1 VSRDLFAGPL
11 AGFAKTLV
19 LDKARP
25 VIPLPEL
32 LRGDTLDRLLLQVYG
47 PELMP
52 EQLPVLVSQWMK
64 YYAMQLIPPVVVAS
78 LVHGVSWSLSLDR
91 LGFALDERGL
101 LDGVRVEGEACEASR
116 SDEAFER
123 FAPLLDN
130 LQQVIERLSAYGNV
144 APGVLWGNAGDY
156 LETCLRQLSAASEV
170 SLDPGYGLLRERLRS
185 NGRRNPLLNAI
196 TYTKGVDGIEGV
208 DGQSVR
214 QRRSCC
220 LSYRVEWVGRCEHC
234 PLQGITPTHID
245 V

>member
-1 VSRDLFAGPL
+1 VSQDFFAGAL

-19 LDKARP
+19 LDNARP

-64 YYAMQLIPPVVVAS
+64 YYAMQLIPPIVVAN
-78 LVHGVSWSLSLDR
+78 LVHGVSWPLQLDR

-101 LDGVRVEGEACEASR
+101 LDGVRFEGEACEASR

-123 FAPLLDN
+123 FAPLLEN
-130 LQQVIERLSAYGNV
+130 LQQVINRLSAYGNV
-144 APGVLWGNAGDY
+144 APGVLWGSAGDY
-156 LETCLRQLSAASEV
+156 LETCLRQLAAASDV
-170 SLDPGYGLLRERLRS
+170 SLEVGYALLRERLRPD
-185 NGRRNPLLNAI
+185 GRRNPLFNAV
-196 TYTKGVDGIEGV
+196 TYIEGD

-234 PLQGITPTHID
+234 PLLRGTD
-245 V
+245 L

>member
-1 VSRDLFAGPL
+1 MSQDLFDGAL

-19 LDKARP
+19 LDNARP

-64 YYAMQLIPPVVVAS
+64 YYAMQLISPVVVAS

-101 LDGVRVEGEACEASR
+101 LDGVRFEGEACEASR

-123 FAPLLDN
+123 FAPLLEN
-130 LQQVIERLSAYGNV
+130 LQQVINRLSAYGNV
-144 APGVLWGNAGDY
+144 APGVLWGSAGDY
-156 LETCLRQLSAASEV
+156 LESCLRQLAAASDV
-170 SLDPGYGLLRERLRS
+170 SLEVGYALLHERLRPD
-185 NGRRNPLLNAI
+185 GRRNPLFNAV
-196 TYTKGVDGIEGV
+196 TYIEGD

-234 PLQGITPTHID
+234 PLLRDTD
-245 V
+245 L

>member
-1 VSRDLFAGPL
+1 MSRDLFAGPL

-32 LRGDTLDRLLLQVYG
+32 LRGETLDRLLLQVYG

-64 YYAMQLIPPVVVAS
+64 YYAMQLVAPVAVAS
-78 LVHGVSWSLSLDR
+78 LVHGVGWSLSLDR
-91 LGFALDERGL
+91 LGLALDERGL
-101 LDGVRVEGEACEASR
+101 LDGVRFEGEACEAYR

-123 FAPLLDN
+123 FAPLLEN
-130 LQQVIERLSAYGNV
+130 LQQVINRLSAYGNV
-144 APGVLWGNAGDY
+144 APGVLWGSAGDY
-156 LETCLRQLSAASEV
+156 LETCLRQLAAASDV
-170 SLDPGYGLLRERLRS
+170 SLEVGYALLRERLRPD
-185 NGRRNPLLNAI
+185 GRRNPLFNAV
-196 TYTKGVDGIEGV
+196 TYIEGD

-234 PLQGITPTHID
+234 PLLRDTD
-245 V
+245 L